1 MAEVKVRVT
10 AENATRTGFQQ
21 ALGEAKRFGGDAAG
35 SIQSSFQ
42 NIAGSLKS
50 TFAGIFAGIGIGAL
64 VRNTISELSN
74 IGNLAQQFGVSAES
88 LQRIGQ
94 VASESGVSIDQVGTA
109 LGRLTRS
116 IQQAQS
122 GTGAQAEAFRTLGLS
137 AKELAGLTPEQAF
150 LRLADAVAGA
160 SDRNKAYAATIDVAG
175 RSAGA
180 LIPILQQGSAAL
192 KEQFDSIGVVSDETV
207 AKIKQVED
215 SFSRLG
221 KQATVALGEPIAVV
235 GKFALAGT
243 EAFKFVAIE
252 AKNLVVDLAR
262 AAGAAASL
270 DFSRVG
276 EIFSEGDATSLR
288 NLEEFEKRV
297 SDIYAN
303 TAQESVRLALEATGL
318 DNATELQKAID
329 GFENKTIDIA
339 VRASGLKSVEELQ
352 AAIRKA
358 SRGSAAIDLDEI
370 NSTGSRESAA
380 AARAEDNARKQI
392 GELRR
397 RLRQQ
402 DQTPEENLAELRQR
416 EKFLGTDRGGVSDV
430 EVERLRV
437 EEQIKTLEAQITAEK
452 ERAAA
457 ITQREAEQ
465 RAQAAKRA
473 AQSLASELEQR
484 EFAGLSP
491 DEQRAKIAADQAS
504 LVAGLESG
512 AISPAEAAQRALELA
527 RREDG
532 LANGTGFTGSEGA
545 SAFQRVGLATNEFFD
560 TRQKKDP
567 SEAVTKVG
575 ETLKRVLS
583 IIEKSE
589 PLVLANSSN

>member
-94 VASESGVSIDQVGTA
+94 VAKESGVSIDQVGTA

-221 KQATVALGEPIAVV
+221 KQATVGLGPIVAFF

-243 EAFKFVAIE
+243 EAFKFVATE
-252 AKNLVVDLAR
+252 AKNLVVDLTK

-270 DFSRVG
+270 DFGRVG

-303 TAQESVRLALEATGL
+303 TAQESVRLAVEATGL

-329 GFENKTIDIA
+329 GFDSKTIDIA
-339 VRASGLKSVEELQ
+339 VKASGLKSVEELQ
-352 AAIRKA
+352 AAIQKA

-370 NSTGSRESAA
+370 NSTGSRESDA
-380 AARAEDNARKQI
+380 AARAEENTRKQVSDQ
-392 GELRR
+392 LRR
-397 RLRQQ
+397 LKDQQRSDEDRLAALQEDERF
-402 DQTPEENLAELRQR
+402 LR
-416 EKFLGTDRGGVSDV
+416 GDVGGVSQV
-430 EVERLRV
+430 ELERLRV
-437 EEQIKTLEAQITAEK
+437 VEQINALEEQISKKKEQAEAIAK
-452 ERAAA
+452 
-457 ITQREAEQ
+457 REAEQ
-465 RAQAAKRA
+465 REQAARRA
-473 AQSLASELEQR
+473 AQSLASAIEDR

-491 DEQRAKIAADQAS
+491 ADKQAKIAADTAA
-504 LVAGLESG
+504 LIAGADSG
-512 AISPAEAAQRALELA
+512 AISPADAAQRALELQ
-527 RREDG
+527 RREDA
-532 LANGTGFTGSEGA
+532 LAGATGGITGSAGA
-545 SAFQRVGLATNEFFD
+545 SSLQRIGFASNEFFD
-560 TRQKKDP
+560 TRNKKDP
-567 SEAVTKVG
+567 AEAVNKATDII
-575 ETLKRVLS
+575 KRIYDV
-583 IIEKSE
+583 IKSGE
-589 PLVLANSSN
+589 PLVLPSNS

>member
-10 AENATRTGFQQ
+10 AENATRTGLQQ

-50 TFAGIFAGIGIGAL
+50 TFAGIFAGIGIGSL

-122 GTGAQAEAFRTLGLS
+122 GTGAQAEAFRALGLS

-192 KEQFDSIGVVSDETV
+192 KEQFDTIGVVSDETV
-207 AKIKQVED
+207 AKIKQIED
-215 SFSRLG
+215 AFSRLG
-221 KQATVALGEPIAVV
+221 KQITVSIGPAIAVV
-235 GKFALAGT
+235 GQGLLAAVSIIQSGVQQAAGQIT
-243 EAFKFVAIE
+243 SLVLAIGQAFQGNFQGAGDILSSEVEASKQRFE
-252 AKNLVVDLAR
+252 DLKKTINGIFSESSGGA
-262 AAGAAASL
+262 AAGAGAFA
-270 DFSRVG
+270 DQI
-276 EIFSEGDATSLR
+276 EQAT
-288 NLEEFEKRV
+288 
-297 SDIYAN
+297 D
-303 TAQESVRLALEATGL
+303 
-318 DNATELQKAID
+318 
-329 GFENKTIDIA
+329 
-339 VRASGLKSVEELQ
+339 RA
-352 AAIRKA
+352 
-358 SRGSAAIDLDEI
+358 
-370 NSTGSRESAA
+370 SAA
-380 AARAEDNARKQI
+380 AARSEDNTRQQI
-392 GELRR
+392 GEQLR

-402 DQTPEENLAELRQR
+402 GQTPEEQLAELQQR
-416 EKFLGTDRGGVSDV
+416 ERFFGTDRGGVSDV
-430 EVERLRV
+430 ELQRLRIV
-437 EEQIKTLEAQITAEK
+437 EQIKTLEDQIAK
-452 ERAAA
+452 QKQADIDAAK
-457 ITQREAEQ
+457 REAEQ
-465 RAQAAKRA
+465 REQAAKRA

-512 AISPAEAAQRALELA
+512 TISPAEAAQRALELA

-532 LANGTGFTGSEGA
+532 LAGGSGLTGSTGA
-545 SAFQRVGLATNEFFD
+545 SALQRIGFASNEFFD
-560 TRQKKDP
+560 TRSKKDP
-567 SEAVTKVG
+567 AD
-575 ETLKRVLS
+575 ETRRAAEFVKQILD
-583 IIEKSE
+583 IIKKGE
-589 PLVLANSSN
+589 PLVLPST